1 MLLIGIKSFLN
12 VLIVAPQGGLMKNRK
27 ASLEPFTYLKQ
38 TRGKFMGY
46 VLIQIPWTTESCH
59 DVTGEKRKVLII

>member
-1 MLLIGIKSFLN
+1 M
-12 VLIVAPQGGLMKNRK
+12 VAPQRGLMKNGK

-59 DVTGEKRKVLII
+59 DFTGEKRKVLII

>member
-1 MLLIGIKSFLN
+1 MA
-12 VLIVAPQGGLMKNRK
+12 APQGGLMKNGK
-27 ASLEPFTYLKQ
+27 VLLEPFTYLKQ

-46 VLIQIPWTTESCH
+46 VLIQIFWTTISCH

>member
-1 MLLIGIKSFLN
+1 MA
-12 VLIVAPQGGLMKNRK
+12 APQGGLMKNGK
-27 ASLEPFTYLKQ
+27 VLLEPFTYLKQ